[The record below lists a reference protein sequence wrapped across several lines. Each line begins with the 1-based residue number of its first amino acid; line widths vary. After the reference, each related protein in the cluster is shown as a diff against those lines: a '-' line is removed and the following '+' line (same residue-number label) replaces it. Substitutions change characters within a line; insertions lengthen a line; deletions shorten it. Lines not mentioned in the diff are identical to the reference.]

1 MNLTRL
7 NCLNYRNIAE
17 CDIELSP
24 KFNCFLGDN
33 GMGKTNLLDA
43 IYFLSL
49 TKSHLNS
56 IDAQLV
62 KHGEPFL
69 MLQGDYDNDGKKE
82 TIQATIKPHVR
93 KMVKRNGKLYNR
105 MSDHIGLIPIVLISP
120 IDQQMIAE
128 GSEERRRFMDMVI
141 SQCDTRYLNSLARY
155 NSVLK
160 SRNDLLKKIGEGVM
174 TEDAEPLLDVFDCQL
189 ADEARYIYEKRYDFI
204 DEFVPFFN
212 KVYQE
217 ICSAKEQVELKY
229 TSHGDRGDLATLLRE
244 CRNRD
249 IAIGYTTRGMHKD
262 ELLMTIEGFPIKTTG
277 SQGQNK
283 SFVTAMKL
291 AQYLYLSKRR
301 GVKPILL
308 LDDVFDRLDSNRVA
322 NIIRIVSSDEFG
334 QIFITDT
341 SRNHIDNLLAQTVN
355 APFKTFSVNDGKI
368 NSVMMK

>member
-62 KHGEPFL
+62 RHGEPFL
-69 MLQGDYDNDGKKE
+69 MLQGNYDNDGKEE

-93 KMVKRNGKLYNR
+93 KMVKRNGKPYNR

-141 SQCDTRYLNSLARY
+141 SQCDTRYLNSLTRY

-160 SRNDLLKKIGEGVM
+160 SRNDLLKKMSEGVM
-174 TEDAEPLLDVFDCQL
+174 AKDAEQLLDVFDCQL
-189 ADEARYIYEKRYDFI
+189 ADEARYIYEKRQEFI

-212 KVYQE
+212 NIYQE
-217 ICSAKEQVELKY
+217 ICSSKEQVKLEY
-229 TSHGDRGDLATLLRE
+229 VSHCEKGDLTLLLKE
-244 CRNRD
+244 CRMRD
-249 IAIGYTTRGMHKD
+249 VAIGYTTRGVHKD
-262 ELLMTIEGFPIKTTG
+262 DLQMTIEGYPIKTTG

-291 AQYLYLSKRR
+291 AQYLYLGERR
-301 GVKPILL
+301 RVKPILL

-341 SRNHIDNLLAQTVN
+341 SHNHIDKLLAQTVD
-355 APFKTFSVNDGKI
+355 APFKTFSVKDGEI
-368 NSVMMK
+368 TEL